1 MSQVYQCI
9 MDPLQRLQAEVHC
22 QSGNEQSFCILH
34 FHFHLMQFPTKA
46 PIEVVVVV
54 VVVVHCSLF
63 IASQVTSNHFAF
75 DAISQQGTDWGHN
88 WRLLALH
95 CLPSGRLP
103 PGLYKTFV
111 HKIGA
116 KSAPWKEKRGAP
128 NRGLL
133 LFPKIEFFINADFT
147 GLNFL

>member
-54 VVVVHCSLF
+54 VFVVVVVVVVHCSLF

-75 DAISQQGTDWGHN
+75 DAISQQGTD
-88 WRLLALH
+88 
-95 CLPSGRLP
+95 
-103 PGLYKTFV
+103 
-111 HKIGA
+111 
-116 KSAPWKEKRGAP
+116 
-128 NRGLL
+128 
-133 LFPKIEFFINADFT
+133 
-147 GLNFL
+147 